1 MNINFSDALFR
12 LSIQFEYTQTQ
23 FKEGATDFNIHG
35 RTPIIIY
42 DKTHLILLCD
52 IFQGKI
58 SKGMKRLLRLHGNL
72 GHNHQNRLKINWGF
86 KLVSQTGRVKLAF
99 SLARSLR
106 PIGNHQFDLRLH
118 S

>member
-1 MNINFSDALFR
+1 MHINFSDALFR

-72 GHNHQNRLKINWGF
+72 EHNHQNRLKNKLGF
-86 KLVSQTGRVKLAF
+86 QVGVSNR
-99 SLARSLR
+99 
-106 PIGNHQFDLRLH
+106 
-118 S
+118 